1 MKNKLTANE
10 QTLVQER
17 EIERKKERKE
27 ERKKYR
33 KEEKRKEEREGKE
46 SETIVQW
53 QYIRFGGLE
62 KKVVAL
68 L

>member
-1 MKNKLTANE
+1 MNISFHLKNKLTANE

-17 EIERKKERKE
+17 KIERKKERKKERKE
-27 ERKKYR
+27 ERKNEMKV
-33 KEEKRKEEREGKE
+33 
-46 SETIVQW
+46 VQW

-62 KKVVAL
+62 NKVVAL